1 LRRLGG
7 SGVGAFVI
15 TWSFVMK
22 HQVLEPLEV
31 SILLLQIPLSVGI
44 RRGWIGLRIFL
55 LKIGRFLSI
64 RGDFP

>member
-1 LRRLGG
+1 
-7 SGVGAFVI
+7 
-15 TWSFVMK
+15 MK